1 MAKTIQGYRIIWI
14 LCGFLILSSCKD
26 EDHDPESNLNVS
38 QYIDALRSNQ
48 YNADKLPE
56 FTAKDIPAL
65 LEYRNESHIITDFPR
80 NPISSYYRS
89 ECSLGLYVLWTIESI
104 RARSINSEFLL
115 MGFPSQNP
123 ILELKEAEGSE
134 FVSADQAQEPVAA
147 AYFDWWESNKNKDF
161 QEFHHIDP
169 LEALDFRWH

>member
-1 MAKTIQGYRIIWI
+1 MSKTKESHQFIWI
-14 LCGFLILSSCKD
+14 VWGFLILLSCKD
-26 EDHDPESNLNVS
+26 ENHDPVNNLNVS
-38 QYIDALRSNQ
+38 KYIEALKSNQ
-48 YNADKLPE
+48 YHEDQLPE
-56 FTAKDIPAL
+56 FIAEDIPAL
-65 LEYRNESHIITDFPR
+65 LEYRNETRIITDFPR

-134 FVSADQAQEPVAA
+134 FVSAELSQEPVAK
-147 AYFDWWESNKNKDF
+147 AYFDWWESNKSKDF
-161 QEFHHIDP
+161 EEFKHMDP
-169 LEALDFRWH
+169 LEALNFRWH